1 MLRKSG
7 AVVQLAIASHNTGY
21 NDARYGRNKST
32 NVLPAIKSFERKNGA
47 GMTPNF
53 YGESIKC
60 RSHDEVSRCGSEL
73 MAQTQHYVYPIVAQ
87 HLLAV
92 CYYAMNYGEDRAFS
106 PWVHYTAS
114 DGYCRSFRIP
124 TKDEVLRNKGGS

>member
-1 MLRKSG
+1 MTDASTQPFWRRHLLTAVKLFVGG
-7 AVVQLAIASHNTGY
+7 AILWFIASQLHLDDRVVLSGG
-21 NDARYGRNKST
+21 DGVESAL
-32 NVLPAIKSFERKNGA
+32 VLP
-47 GMTPNF
+47 
-53 YGESIKC
+53 
-60 RSHDEVSRCGSEL
+60 
-73 MAQTQHYVYPIVAQ
+73 VAQ

-106 PWVHYTAS
+106 PWLHYTAS